1 MFEPYY
7 GCMDSA
13 RRQKQKL
20 PEVLAFVM
28 NRGQVQAARSDI
40 PGKTQLA
47 A

>member
-28 NRGQVQAARSDI
+28 NRIESKPALADWVQKHR
-40 PGKTQLA
+40 LA